1 MLENTLA
8 NLSDFE
14 KVLDFLKV
22 GNLTPGR
29 LLKFLEENNVVLK
42 ADFEEFLNMP
52 SEYLEEEIDAVH
64 GEGFWTDHWTYNL
77 DLIESYLGIYPENKK
92 WLLFDDISYT
102 YYDTAECVLPRSK
115 RFVYVNGKVR
125 QYNSLYV
132 DETKKQII
140 ESREKFKNVVKTKK
154 GKGEIYNTSLMT
166 KLVNLAAVKFCTTD
180 P

>member
-1 MLENTLA
+1 
-8 NLSDFE
+8 
-14 KVLDFLKV
+14 
-22 GNLTPGR
+22 
-29 LLKFLEENNVVLK
+29 
-42 ADFEEFLNMP
+42 
-52 SEYLEEEIDAVH
+52 
-64 GEGFWTDHWTYNL
+64 
-77 DLIESYLGIYPENKK
+77 
-92 WLLFDDISYT
+92 
-102 YYDTAECVLPRSK
+102 VLPRSK